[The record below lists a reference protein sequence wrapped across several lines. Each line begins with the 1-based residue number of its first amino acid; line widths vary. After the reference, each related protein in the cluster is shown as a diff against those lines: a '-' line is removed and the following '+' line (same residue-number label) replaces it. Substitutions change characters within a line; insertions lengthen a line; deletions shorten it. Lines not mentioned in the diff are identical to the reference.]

1 MVPMVA
7 TQRGVAMYTVPTKRI
22 VCSIWI
28 SDCFGLCMTLC
39 YDQLNLVNFPSIV
52 HSGKHYIIVI
62 TPKGR
67 DST

>member
-1 MVPMVA
+1 
-7 TQRGVAMYTVPTKRI
+7 MYTVPTKCI

-39 YDQLNLVNFPSIV
+39 YDQLNLVNFSIEIV

-62 TPKGR
+62 KGR